1 MKRIRSNIFKGI
13 VVGFAAMLIPVSC
26 TELVNEDSAS
36 IIVTDDWEP
45 SESDI
50 TALIGSAYV
59 PWDAIVLQW
68 NGLWRAQEITADQI
82 VIPARPNG
90 WVDGGIYRRL
100 HEHTWSADNPVFS
113 TVWSRVYNGITTTNR
128 VLFQI
133 ESGDITLAADEE
145 AAVIAELKVLR
156 AAYYYLLLDTFGNV
170 PIVDTFDVPEGF
182 VPDQNTRQEVYD
194 FVISEVTS
202 NIDLL
207 SEDAGQATYGK
218 FNKWAAHTLLAKVYQ
233 NAEVYTGTAQW
244 ANVITHADA
253 VINSSAYSLENNQ
266 KSVFVTDNENSGEII
281 FAIPIEDTYTSN
293 WNAFDIH
300 MQTLQPANQATYN
313 LSFGPWG
320 GMCAIPQ
327 AIDSYDTDDARYYNN
342 WIMGQQFSSSGD
354 SLYATLGDAAGQP
367 LAYVNELP
375 GVDLSQ
381 GIHGFRL
388 GKFEIAM
395 EASNILNNDFPFFR
409 YADVLMMK
417 AEALLRNG
425 DADAAAAIVTTV
437 RARAF
442 AETDPSKATVTGAE
456 LLGGSTYAYG
466 LDNHLT
472 TTVEGGADITYGRF
486 LDELGWEFNQEG
498 RRRQDMIR
506 FNAFTTKSWL
516 SHSPN
521 GNHRILFPIPTN
533 ELNTNPKL
541 TQNPGY

>member
-1 MKRIRSNIFKGI
+1 MKKIRSNIFKGI
-13 VVGFAAMLIPVSC
+13 VVGFAAILLPISC
-26 TELVNEDSAS
+26 TELVNEDYGS

-50 TALIGSAYV
+50 TALLGSAYV
-59 PWDAIVLQW
+59 PWDAIMLQW
-68 NGLWRAQEITADQI
+68 NGYWRAQEITADQI

-100 HEHTWSADNPVFS
+100 HEHNWTADNGVFS
-113 TVWSRVYNGITTTNR
+113 TVWSRVFNGITTTNR

-133 ESGDITLAADEE
+133 ESGDIQLEADEE

-170 PIVDTFDVPEGF
+170 PIVETFDVPEGF
-182 VPDQNTRQEVYD
+182 VPEQNTRQEVYD
-194 FVISEVTS
+194 FVVSEITS

-207 SEDAGQATYGK
+207 SEDAGQSTYGK
-218 FNKWAAHTLLAKVYQ
+218 FNKWAAHTLLAKVYL

-244 ANVITHADA
+244 ANVITHTNA
-253 VINSSAYSLENNQ
+253 VISSEAYSLEGNQ
-266 KSVFVTDNENSGEII
+266 KSVFVTENQNSSEII
-281 FAIPIEDTYTSN
+281 FAIPIDENYTTN

-313 LSFGPWG
+313 LLQGPWG

-327 AIDSYDTDDARYYNN
+327 AINTYDTDDARYRNN
-342 WIMGQQFSSSGD
+342 WIMGQQYSSGGD
-354 SLYATLGDAAGQP
+354 SLFATLGDAAGQP
-367 LAYVNELP
+367 LNYVNEVP
-375 GVDLSQ
+375 GVDYSQ

-388 GKFEIAM
+388 GKFEIAVGS
-395 EASNILNNDFPFFR
+395 SNILNNDYPFFR

-417 AEALLRNG
+417 AEALLRTG
-425 DADAAAAIVTTV
+425 DADAAAVIVTDV
-437 RARAF
+437 RRRAF
-442 AETDPSKATVTGAE
+442 ADTDPSKATVTGAE
-456 LLGGSTYAYG
+456 LMGGSSYAYG
-466 LDNHLT
+466 LDNHLET
-472 TTVEGGADITYGRF
+472 TNEGGADIQYGRF

-498 RRRQDMIR
+498 RRRQDLIR
-506 FNAFTTKSWL
+506 FGVFTSKSWF

-521 GNHRILFPIPTN
+521 GDYRALFPIPTN
-533 ELNTNPKL
+533 ELNTNTNL